1 MKLTLTV
8 KGKNVTG
15 ENPITDQVKLD
26 LQIEDNTILDLFKL
40 SLGELPVVKDL
51 SLTPEE
57 LEEVDKQDKKDKQK
71 KEDLPDSNP
80 NEVETVPEPKPEPKP
95 KRARSNL
102 SRKK

>member
-26 LQIEDNTILDLFKL
+26 LQIEDNTILDLLKL

-51 SLTPEE
+51 HLTPEE
-57 LEEVDKQDKKDKQK
+57 LEEV
-71 KEDLPDSNP
+71 DSNP